1 MNYDYLI
8 VGCGIFGTT
17 FARLATDAGKRCL
30 IIDKREH
37 IGGSAYTEN
46 NNGINL
52 DNAELTRGFNFELHH
67 EGKFLH
73 FRNACG
79 WDNQFI
85 TNDSDKTNVL
95 FHMISDFM
103 EAE

>member
-17 FARLATDAGKRCL
+17 FARLATDAGKKCL

-46 NNGINL
+46 NNGIKN
-52 DNAELTRGFNFELHH
+52 NAEKED
-67 EGKFLH
+67 ESH
-73 FRNACG
+73 FIAPEINP
-79 WDNQFI
+79 
-85 TNDSDKTNVL
+85 S
-95 FHMISDFM
+95 
-103 EAE
+103 

>member
-17 FARLATDAGKRCL
+17 FARLATDAGKKCL

-46 NNGINL
+46 NNGIHVHTVSYTH
-52 DNAELTRGFNFELHH
+52 LTLP
-67 EGKFLH
+67 
-73 FRNACG
+73 
-79 WDNQFI
+79 
-85 TNDSDKTNVL
+85 TTPYV
-95 FHMISDFM
+95 
-103 EAE
+103 

>member
-17 FARLATDAGKRCL
+17 FARLATDAGKKCL

-46 NNGINL
+46 NGGIHVHTYGPHVFHTSNKKVW
-52 DNAELTRGFNFELHH
+52 DFVNQYAEFNNFVLSPKASTG
-67 EGKFLH
+67 GK
-73 FRNACG
+73 
-79 WDNQFI
+79 
-85 TNDSDKTNVL
+85 L
-95 FHMISDFM
+95 FFTSI
-103 EAE
+103 

>member
-46 NNGINL
+46 NGGIHVHTYGPHVFHTSNKKVWNFVNL
-52 DNAELTRGFNFELHH
+52 YADFNTLFYLQRQALVENYFHFHLT
-67 EGKFLH
+67 
-73 FRNACG
+73 
-79 WDNQFI
+79 
-85 TNDSDKTNVL
+85 
-95 FHMISDFM
+95 
-103 EAE
+103 